1 MDHRSQRELFIWKAG
16 HDKCLIREVLL
27 VEPYL
32 HKQQTKE
39 RGEAWKLITHNLNAL
54 EAPTFRVSVRAV
66 RDRFAKLLKN
76 FKENEREEA
85 RASGIDGADY
95 DEIYRGL
102 TDIDIRINEV
112 KALQEEKDER
122 QQVKENLDRS
132 NAEEMRRRATE
143 SLAETRRRNEGEEV
157 GETPKRKRNSNS
169 ALSLVEEGLKLK
181 RQREER
187 DEQWRKE
194 ELEERR
200 LARQMQQELMEN
212 QQRFLANMQMN
223 QQQCM
228 LQMQQ
233 QNMQAL
239 TTITNL
245 LSNFKNSN
253 TNK

>member
-1 MDHRSQRELFIWKAG
+1 M
-16 HDKCLIREVLL
+16 
-27 VEPYL
+27 
-32 HKQQTKE
+32 
-39 RGEAWKLITHNLNAL
+39 
-54 EAPTFRVSVRAV
+54 
-66 RDRFAKLLKN
+66 KN
-76 FKENEREEA
+76 FKESEREEA

-102 TDIDIRINEV
+102 TDIDIHINEV

-143 SLAETRRRNEGEEV
+143 RLAETRRRNEGEEV

-169 ALSLVEEGLKLK
+169 ALSLVEEGLKLR

-228 LQMQQ
+228 LHMQQ
-233 QNMQAL
+233 QNMQD
-239 TTITNL
+239 
-245 LSNFKNSN
+245 
-253 TNK
+253 